1 MYAGTLTVGGMIAG
15 GDIAAAM
22 ADSMP
27 PADLA
32 AITLRP
38 DDLAETV
45 WRLVDERSAP
55 EAVIDVIS

>member
-1 MYAGTLTVGGMIAG
+1 MIAG